1 MAEEAVQDTGQD
13 TMFQDAVSALRAG
26 DKTRAKEILT
36 RLLKADQNNATYWV
50 WMSAAVETNKERI
63 YCLQTA
69 LKFDPENASAKR
81 GLILLGAIPP
91 DEDVRP
97 FPLNRARAWE
107 EKLLLAHEQPQSKG
121 TSSTPVARLAVVIVA
136 GIIVVGLAAA
146 GLIMFPRQ
154 SASSFFRVFNTN
166 TAGPSPTFTL
176 TPTFVNETSQPAST
190 AVGHISLAA
199 ALGIFYTATPVY
211 VNTPLSPQSED
222 QYNVAEAAYQK
233 GDWATYITNMQQ
245 IELLEPTAPD
255 IPYDI
260 GEAYRLQ
267 GDFKDALDAYTLSLH
282 IDTNFAPAYLGM
294 ARANLLRD
302 PNTDITQLLS
312 TALQD
317 DPNYGEVYLERANYY
332 LYHNQPDLAIGD
344 LNAAKKRM
352 PNSALVQLGYAR
364 AYLAQGDVN
373 KGLASAQQANQID
386 LTLLPAYLVL
396 GQAYVANAQYSDAIK
411 PLNTYITY
419 DTTDGSAYASLGKAY
434 EKTGDYQD
442 AVTASTQAL
451 ALDPAQRQAY
461 LYRGLSYLELNNISL
476 ADNDIRKAFEFFPES
491 FDASLGLM
499 RVSYAE
505 GHYGDAFLRVGST
518 EALAQTDQQ
527 KALVLYWTGLI
538 QEMRDDPQDAITA
551 WQSLLAMSSDAMTA
565 QMRHDATQHL
575 DALTTGT
582 PTPGNGTQTV
592 TPVVAG
598 GTGAPAFT
606 VTLTPALSQTP
617 ASTGTP

>member
-1 MAEEAVQDTGQD
+1 MAEEDSQDTGQD

-26 DKTRAKEILT
+26 DKTHAKDILT
-36 RLLKADQNNATYWV
+36 RLLKADQNNVTYWV

-91 DEDVRP
+91 DEDVQP
-97 FPLNRARAWE
+97 FPLNRVRAWE

-121 TSSTPVARLAVVIVA
+121 TSTPVARLA
-136 GIIVVGLAAA
+136 IVVVAAILVMGLAAA
-146 GLIMFPRQ
+146 GLIMLPRQ
-154 SASSFFRVFNTN
+154 NASSFFRVFNTN

-199 ALGIFYTATPVY
+199 ALGVFYTATPVY

-233 GDWATYITNMQQ
+233 GDWPTYITNMQQ
-245 IELLEPTAPD
+245 IEVLEPTAPD

-267 GDFKDALDAYTLSLH
+267 GDFKDALDAYTLSLR
-282 IDTNFAPAYLGM
+282 IDTSFAPAYLGM

-317 DPNYGEVYLERANYY
+317 DPNYGEIYLERANYY
-332 LYHNQPDLAIGD
+332 LYHNQPDVALTD
-344 LNAAKKRM
+344 LNSANKRM

-364 AYLAQGDVN
+364 AYLAQGNVD
-373 KGLASAQQANQID
+373 KGLAAAQKANQID

-396 GQAYVANAQYSDAIK
+396 GQAYVANAQYVDAIK
-411 PLNTYITY
+411 PLDTYITY
-419 DTTDGSAYASLGKAY
+419 DTTDGSAYALLGKSY
-434 EKTGDYQD
+434 EETGDYQD
-442 AVTASTQAL
+442 AVTASAQAL
-451 ALDPAQRQAY
+451 SLDPTQRQAY
-461 LYRGLSYLELNNISL
+461 LYRGLSYLELNNIDL
-476 ADNDIRKAFEFFPES
+476 ADSDIRKAIEFFPLS
-491 FDASLGLM
+491 FDANLGLM
-499 RVSYAE
+499 RVSYVE
-505 GHYGDAFLRVGST
+505 GHYGDAFLHIGST
-518 EALAQTDQQ
+518 EALAETDQQ

-538 QEMRDDPQDAITA
+538 QEKRNDLQDAITA
-551 WQSLLAMSSDAMTA
+551 WQSLLAMSSKAMTS
-565 QMRHDATQHL
+565 QMRNDATQHL

-582 PTPGNGTQTV
+582 PTLGSGTKSASTE
-592 TPVVAG
+592 TPAS
-598 GTGAPAFT
+598 TPP
-606 VTLTPALSQTP
+606 LTPALSQTP
-617 ASTGTP
+617 APTSTP

>member
-1 MAEEAVQDTGQD
+1 MAEEASQDTGQD

-26 DKTRAKEILT
+26 DKARAKDILT

-91 DEDVRP
+91 DEDVQP

-121 TSSTPVARLAVVIVA
+121 SSTPVTRLAIVVVA

-154 SASSFFRVFNTN
+154 NASSFFRVFNTN

-176 TPTFVNETSQPAST
+176 TPTFVNETSQPFST

-199 ALGIFYTATPVY
+199 ALGVFYTATPVY

-222 QYNVAEAAYQK
+222 QYNVAEAAYEK

-267 GDFKDALDAYTLSLH
+267 GDFKDALDAYTLSLR

-294 ARANLLRD
+294 ARANLVRD

-332 LYHNQPDLAIGD
+332 LYHNQPDLAISD

-352 PNSALVQLGYAR
+352 PNSALVQLSYAR
-364 AYLAQGDVN
+364 AYLAQGNVD

-396 GQAYVANAQYSDAIK
+396 GQAYVANDQYSDAIK
-411 PLNTYITY
+411 PLDTYITY
-419 DTTDGSAYASLGKAY
+419 DTTDGSAYALLGKSY

-451 ALDPAQRQAY
+451 SLDPAQRQAY
-461 LYRGLSYLELNNISL
+461 LYRGLSYLELNNIDS
-476 ADNDIRKAFEFFPES
+476 ADSDIRKAIEFFPES

-499 RVSYAE
+499 RVSYE
-505 GHYGDAFLRVGST
+505 EEHYGDAFLRIGST

-551 WQSLLAMSSDAMTA
+551 WQSLLAMSSEAMTS

-582 PTPGNGTQTV
+582 PTPGIGTESASTE
-592 TPVVAG
+592 TPAS
-598 GTGAPAFT
+598 TPP
-606 VTLTPALSQTP
+606 LTPGLSQTP
-617 ASTGTP
+617 APTSTP